1 LPNGVQPAFDV
12 VVVGSGFGGAITA
25 QRVAEAGKS
34 VVVLERGRRY
44 VPGGFPRDTRDVDRL
59 LWRNPRVRQARGLYD
74 IRFFRGLGAIVA
86 SGVGGGSLVY
96 ANIHIRPDAVVFDD
110 PRWPRGYDRAAL
122 DPYYDKVAAGL
133 QVAPVP
139 ASVGLVKRD
148 RYRQAAQQLGRP
160 VFDPDEAVAWT
171 QPPGPGRR
179 ACQLCAECEFG
190 CQHGAKHTL
199 DLTYLARA
207 EALGAQVWADR
218 LVTRVVPNLPAGHRV
233 EMENLET
240 GQKSAVIGRRV
251 VLAAGTLGT
260 NELLLRGRAEGWLP
274 NLSARLGQGYSAN
287 GDFLGNVQGMSESIE
302 PWRGPDVTSVMRF
315 DDFTLAAPT
324 FSRPVM
330 EALVALGQPPLRRF
344 RALTRPFWRALGWLL
359 PWVFRRGLLARPA
372 PAGTTERAAR
382 MTNLFAIGR
391 DNANGRLRLRRGRLE
406 LDWDFAGENAALIER
421 MSEAMQQVAAAY
433 GGRLAFVPTWDLFG
447 RILTVHSLGGCRL
460 GETPEQGVVAPNGE
474 VHGHPDLF
482 VADGSVI
489 PTAIGFHPAMTIS
502 AVAERIAAHVAGL

>member
-1 LPNGVQPAFDV
+1 VAATKEPAYDV
-12 VVVGSGFGGAITA
+12 VVVGSGFAGAITA
-25 QRVAEAGKS
+25 LRVAEAGKS
-34 VVVLERGRRY
+34 VLVLERGRRY
-44 VPGGFPRDTRDVDRL
+44 SRGGFPRDTRDVDRL
-59 LWRNPRVRQARGLYD
+59 LWRSPRVRQGRGLYD

-96 ANIHIRPDAVVFDD
+96 ANIHIRPDPVVFDD
-110 PRWPRGYDRAAL
+110 PRWPKGYDRGAL

-133 QVAPVP
+133 QVAPLP
-139 ASVGLVKRD
+139 TTIALAKRD
-148 RYRQAAQQLGRP
+148 RYRQAAERMGRP
-160 VFDPDEAVAWT
+160 VFDPDAAVAWSGS
-171 QPPGPGRR
+171 PGPGRS
-179 ACQLCAECEFG
+179 ACRLCAECEFG

-207 EALGAQVWADR
+207 EALGAQIWPDR
-218 LVTRVVPNLPAGHRV
+218 LVTRVLPGPGGHRV
-233 EMENLET
+233 EMDDLET
-240 GQKSAVIGRRV
+240 GTHSTVIGRRV

-274 NLSARLGQGYSAN
+274 GLSPRLGQGYSAN
-287 GDFLGNVQGMSESIE
+287 GDFLGNVQAMAEPIE

-315 DDFTLAAPT
+315 EDFTLAAPT

-330 EALVALGQPPLRRF
+330 EALVAMGQPPLRRF
-344 RALTRPFWRALGWLL
+344 RALARPFWRALGWLL
-359 PWVFRRGLLARPA
+359 PWVFRRGLLARPG

-391 DNANGRLRLRRGRLE
+391 DNANGRLSLRRGRLD
-406 LDWDFAGENAALIER
+406 LDWDFAGENAGLIER
-421 MSEAMQQVAAAY
+421 MSAAMREVAAAY
-433 GGRLAFVPTWDLFG
+433 GGKLAFVPTWDLFG

-460 GETPEQGVVAPNGE
+460 GETPEQGVVAPTGE
-474 VHGHPDLF
+474 VHGQRDLF